1 MHLVYPPNFAKP
13 LSSISLG
20 ATVLFKRNWKQW
32 LCNFFK
38 GVGDGEKTR
47 RIMVYVNVVNK
58 IACEQVLFICRLQVQ
73 STIFKGMVRSTVC
86 LPLFSSKQ
94 CIVVLLLDPV
104 SVTSGVISLGIDY
117 FEYSRNLIKQM
128 FTN

>member
-1 MHLVYPPNFAKP
+1 
-13 LSSISLG
+13 
-20 ATVLFKRNWKQW
+20 
-32 LCNFFK
+32 
-38 GVGDGEKTR
+38 
-47 RIMVYVNVVNK
+47 MVYVNVVNK